1 MRINIKTT
9 NFSLTPA
16 IQTYLEEKLNS
27 LKKLLPNDES
37 ISANVELGKTT
48 KHHQKG
54 DIFKAEVNL
63 VLPNRLLRVV
73 AQEWDLRVA
82 IDSVKDELQRKIK
95 DNKEKN
101 ISLHKKGG
109 RIFKKLLR
117 GG

>member
-27 LKKLLPNDES
+27 LKKLLPSDES
-37 ISANVELGKTT
+37 ISADVELGKTT
-48 KHHQKG
+48 RHHQKG
-54 DIFKAEVNL
+54 DIFKAEINL
-63 VLPNRLLRVV
+63 VLPGRLIRVI
-73 AQEWDLRVA
+73 AEKWDLRVA
-82 IDSVKDELQRKIK
+82 IDGVKDELQRKIK

-101 ISLHKKGG
+101 ISLYKKGG
-109 RIFKKLLR
+109 RMLKKLLR